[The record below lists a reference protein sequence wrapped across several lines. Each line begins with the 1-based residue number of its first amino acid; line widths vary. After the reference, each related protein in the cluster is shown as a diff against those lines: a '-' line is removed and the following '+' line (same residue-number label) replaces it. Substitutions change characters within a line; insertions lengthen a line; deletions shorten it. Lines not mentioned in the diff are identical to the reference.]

1 MIIIYISWNN
11 TNLPDKVL
19 HAMDSE
25 FFWSQIEPENIMY
38 NTYLLSSELVLYII
52 GLGCDVV

>member
-1 MIIIYISWNN
+1 MKSILIYLQMIIIYISWNN

-38 NTYLLSSELVLYII
+38 NRIIPTYS
-52 GLGCDVV
+52 VVN

>member
-1 MIIIYISWNN
+1 MKSILIYLQMIIIYISWNN

-38 NTYLLSSELVLYII
+38 SQKIPTYS
-52 GLGCDVV
+52 VVN